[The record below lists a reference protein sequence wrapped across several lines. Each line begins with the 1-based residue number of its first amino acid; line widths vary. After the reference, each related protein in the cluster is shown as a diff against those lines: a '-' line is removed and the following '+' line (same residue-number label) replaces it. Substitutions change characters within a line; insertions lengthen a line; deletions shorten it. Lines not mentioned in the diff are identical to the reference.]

1 MATIKNIIQTVFT
14 SQGAGNTVKDVEQL
28 GRAQTRLGQA
38 SSSAGR
44 SFAAQSQGL
53 GGLVA
58 AYAGAA
64 ATTFALQQAYDK
76 LSKAA
81 QVTQT
86 LEGLKS
92 LAAASGESS
101 TKILKSIQEITKG
114 QLTLAES
121 AQQANLALSAGFS
134 GKQIE
139 RLSGVATKAS
149 RALGRDLGDAYTRV
163 IRGSAK
169 METELLD
176 ELGIYTK
183 IEPAT
188 RAYAAAMGKTVGQ
201 LTEFERRQAF
211 ANAVILEGERKFKSI
226 STVIP
231 TSAEKLSAFGTKIVD
246 IVTQLGMVIADV
258 VAPLAEFL
266 TNNLA
271 GAFGAV
277 GIAAGLVASKGIV
290 VLKDA
295 IGSFADSWEQ
305 KGDMVRQKIID
316 LSPAAKKAQKDIS
329 NLVSSIDTA
338 GNVKF
343 LKQSDQDI
351 KKFQDIVSERNLSSK
366 ETQALKSVLKER
378 QQLLVEEGNRLL
390 ENKNKQE
397 QLVTTLKKSTKEYVK
412 INAEL
417 TKTNSLININND
429 RLAYTDGAYERLG
442 EQAALTATKTG
453 TALGGLFSAP
463 VKAGASV
470 LKLGASLVSLGA
482 NALSVVSVIS
492 ILGSTIAGLVGKQD
506 AYNALVSKTVSIL
519 KGFFTSI
526 DSSQAKKALTSLG
539 ASAFDSIEKTNSAL
553 REVDTFTFETK
564 ELGISFNV
572 EKTKENLVGEVTDAL
587 ASAVKDGDKTWGESI
602 VSPSTGIG
610 IAAGAGIGAG
620 IGAGVVGALG
630 ALAGPAG
637 IGIGI
642 AAGAKLG
649 AAVGAALGGAIG
661 TAYEKNFNELPKLAD
676 NVANDLKAK
685 FGQNIFSG
693 VEGEQLSKALQIL
706 EDQVGVAKDLSFQ
719 GRLYYETQQELA
731 ISLRRNLNNF
741 REIQQVAEQLGV
753 DASIVN
759 DKFDVVKKGIE
770 GIVLRPKLDIK
781 DQDITITIVN
791 QEEVLKNI
799 DDLKKRLQD
808 LAKPPQVFI
817 PPVQVDSSSVTEI
830 MSGIGVEY
838 VDQVN
843 VTVDTVLSN
852 LSKNVDQK
860 LSELNQARATL
871 QKAQADIT
879 ALRAKGPEGRT
890 DAETKQLTQLQIL
903 IPALSAN
910 LNILQAGFDA
920 AQSSFQ
926 QFKDTYGP
934 GIALDPQSVNTF
946 VEALKNVNVFS
957 NQAATGGAKLENL
970 LADLSSEAKA
980 GALDLETFAQKKT
993 AIQSLYSSLI
1003 TDSEKAANSLQ
1014 TLKEVR
1020 QSLETRFGADGTISQ
1035 REQQSLN
1042 LLDQQIAASEILVD
1056 TTNALVDAESARVRA
1071 LYAQL
1076 SPIEEQLRVAKQLK
1090 DTFGDLAKPVSTI
1103 GFFDK
1108 NGAIIVDDLQ
1118 KQIAQQEYLN
1128 TILKDGADVYAQRQ
1142 AQQAVLNNL
1151 TETGVNGLR
1160 LTKDQQLAILSAN
1173 KDTIDTTLKQLG
1185 INGDMAAIIKSIT
1198 TLSQEQVEQ
1207 AKNVET
1213 SLAIQVNLAAQILEK
1228 VNSITKGFKEQLK
1241 AVEQDL
1247 NKFLQEDKIKKI
1259 TLQAELDQISSD
1271 IAVQAIQAEI
1281 KKFQDE
1287 IALVQAKVENKK
1299 ISPVSGAEQE
1309 NALQQRILDAQRAL
1323 LDEQFRSTTAQIQ
1336 AEKETL
1342 AERLKSD
1349 LAVIDNQLKLNKAKI
1364 ESDVAFLEGY
1374 AKAQAAGLVGQ
1385 AAVLSDFNVKF
1396 TQALNSFGKSLNGLL
1411 SGIPLLGDMLTSSFE
1426 SIKVP
1431 EAIDGAKVGE
1441 QLTTAVSTAES
1452 VGESLITGYET
1463 YANQQTTALLE
1474 NSNLEMQ
1481 LLDKRQQ
1488 KEAQAYNQSVAALGR
1503 QGVLEGELAEKRV
1516 ADAKKAGAE
1525 DAKKREEQLKK
1536 LREDYSKAVEDVTSK
1551 LLDLLTN
1558 VVKEVGDVI
1567 TKSMQAKIEA
1577 ARANEEVATY
1587 NLTATTE
1594 ALSEAKSKEQ
1604 ELLQNE
1610 LSLRQELEDSYKSL
1624 AEVQKTYVESL
1635 TGDDRSIKQSSR
1647 TLIDNILDQKRKQL
1661 DLSKTIS
1668 ARLRQDNFVQSLEE
1682 RKLTQEQ
1689 RLEAATKLRVAA
1701 EERLEEVQG
1710 VISTL
1715 TDLLSGQMFT
1725 LSASMQALSKSV
1737 AEVQGVV
1744 GEGMKLGFSQ
1754 ADISNT
1760 VTGFGNTLVNNLL
1773 FGKSSGGI
1781 LNNAVTGLIDAGKKL
1796 FNAGSTL
1803 SDAAAATGSVKSL
1816 APLTSQ
1822 RPMPNPMR
1830 ATAGAG
1836 FWGTAGAALGGAMT
1850 GFGIGNIVGAL
1861 TKDPGMGSS
1870 IGGAIGGAIAAAFP
1884 AIISSVPVLSS
1895 IAGGIGSALGIGLG
1909 LAIPV
1914 LGAIAG
1920 AAIGRLFSKNPKAG
1934 AVGTISG
1941 SGEKTID
1948 SSYARKVPGGT
1959 VENLSD
1965 LTSGISSLIGSLET
1979 AGIAFKD
1986 TLTYSVS
1993 FYKDR
1998 LDATLISSSGTKSE
2012 APSAKSNAEGS
2023 KQIAEFFLDSFV
2035 KSLKTGSLVVDK
2047 TIQGAA
2053 NLQAAIDKF
2062 VTEDDSTKTVERLKA
2077 VLDYAASFSATLEKL
2092 GEAVPVT
2099 MNDALNKIID
2109 GSKAAASAAVAQYQ
2123 DLKQQAADVFGISSA
2138 PYQELN
2144 KKIKENALAQLGL
2157 AEGSDGVVR
2166 SVSKANEELNA
2177 GTLAIAN
2184 IVEGITNFNVAL
2196 VEAGFAASDAASI
2209 IDIALNTQLTDFI
2222 GAIGEDLKNSIDIL
2236 KNPAIQS
2243 AIELQAI
2250 IENAQERNKQ
2260 TEGVLAGL
2268 KRSEDRISQS
2278 NIEKA
2283 IDNVS
2288 KSVELGALEVERYLE
2303 SLNIEQLKAVV
2314 ADEDRIDAATRLAAS
2329 SRLVALEDQ
2338 NRSQAAKQFVK
2349 VSREFNKGLA
2359 EITKSSAV
2367 PQFVKQATSVI
2378 EVAELLGRNS
2388 IDQFS
2393 IDFSNLVNSI
2403 ARGENISSNFETAI
2417 AGLNAQL
2424 AAGSVTYTQLV
2435 EALDLLQSTAL
2446 DSIQV
2451 LSDLVSSVEETT
2463 SQIYDLYSSSLDNLL
2478 TATDEIG
2485 SNFSD
2490 LLDGFKDKTQSV
2502 LGLFDDTLKS
2512 VAESGNKL
2520 YELKDKSKD
2529 AFDAAVKAVSEFE
2542 KTNKLTGRTV
2552 TQVTSE
2558 LTSVSAQIAALSSK
2572 PFDLSSFLS
2581 LGTLSSKQRAL
2592 QTELSKLTTVQEEY
2606 GKLIAARTTAE
2617 QDYLFANKTVSDLE
2631 ASTTS
2636 KLLDTRIKESE
2647 TVQEVKNAALE
2658 FVSSQKDLQD
2668 ITQLLTA
2675 ANFNLNQARFQE
2687 RDRVVQVS
2695 EALRDLT
2702 TIAGNLIAEV
2712 QGINTTDVN
2721 AVKAQAKLAAEV
2733 QYGTA
2738 ATAQITAAVNQA
2750 TAEFNSLKAVATSVA
2765 SVVNS
2770 TVGVGATFTN
2780 AVTTA
2785 SNTLKVYDSLLTDS
2799 FEGYTT
2805 TISGYVTNIGN
2816 ILKTSFDTTDITNF
2830 NGFITN
2836 LNKTQDAL
2844 QLLSPT
2850 LNQLLADSKLGVIAG
2865 ITQSIGESVSSFQ
2878 SNIISAVSG
2887 LLDAFSPERKS
2898 KVDAFREALA
2908 QFDKI
2913 GVTINATGGLTDA
2926 LTRANSQT
2934 TDLASKLSPLVA
2946 NFASLNAEVTKLNDV
2961 TNATT
2966 KVVTPGQ
2973 LSQARA
2979 KITEIAT
2986 ALQNAWNSVQFQVN
3000 TNLGTGITVRASV
3013 DAGSALTANDRGN
3026 LKSIA
3031 SNSRLFP
3038 AIGALGTAGYTA
3050 GVIPGSAAAFAEG
3063 GYVQGPGSAT
3073 SDSIPAKLSNGEY
3086 VMKASTVRRVGKN
3099 LLDEINTTGNLG
3111 YALSKQGRNGDS
3123 LVAHVNSDEVRM
3135 LLQSGGSGTFNPKTG
3150 LMEFFNK
3157 DGGAFG
3163 GAFEAQEIDKL
3174 MSSFSSSFTSPAPSS
3189 IVAPGGFIRMDNSAG
3204 SPQVYPYNSGEAT
3217 RLMGF
3222 SESATAMKLAAN
3234 AMLLGSRPL
3243 EARNLGSLLRIS
3255 YGVGSLAASAANRPF
3270 NNVVAQA
3277 NNGELISVDSNSV
3290 GIGPDAGRS
3299 EVERGGISAR
3309 QNQLLNSLALRYG
3322 TSGVTSGVNSPGLQR
3337 AAVSEYVKSLNAKD
3351 KGLFFDFYMLGNQTA
3366 KTKGVRAGVF
3376 GYAAPGSDSFS
3387 YSSSK
3392 TFSPSLYTESAQM
3405 AVAGPAGLGA
3415 FAGSYNENLA
3425 PTGYNVPNPFGFG
3438 GKYAGT
3444 ITGTG
3449 TGVLNPAYAFASGGL
3464 VKSQRDSVSAM
3475 LEPGEFVLRKQAVDR
3490 MGIDSAI
3497 RLNSTGNVGGDID
3510 VEVNINNNG
3519 TNQTTVGTP
3528 EVRRENGKIVVDI
3541 ILEDLRTNGPI
3552 NRQIR
3557 SIR

>member
-14 SQGAGNTVKDVEQL
+14 SQGVSSTSRDIETL
-28 GRAQTRLGQA
+28 GRAQTRLGQS

-44 SFAAQSQGL
+44 SFAAQAQGL

-64 ATTFALQQAYDK
+64 ATTFALQQGFDK
-76 LSKAA
+76 LAKSARA
-81 QVTQT
+81 LQT
-86 LEGLKS
+86 IEGLS
-92 LAAASGESS
+92 TLAGGIAQDGNA
-101 TKILKSIQEITKG
+101 ILKSVQNITKG
-114 QLTLAES
+114 QMTLVES
-121 AQQANLALSAGFS
+121 ASQINLALSAGFDT
-134 GKQIE
+134 KQIE
-139 RLSGVATKAS
+139 GLSNVALKAS
-149 RALGRDLGDAYTRV
+149 RALGRDLTDAMTRV
-163 IRGSAK
+163 TRGSAK

-188 RAYAAAMGKTVGQ
+188 RAYAAALGKNVKA

-211 ANAVILEGERKFKSI
+211 VNSVIAEGNRKFASI
-226 STVIP
+226 NTTIP
-231 TSAEKLSAFGTKIVD
+231 TSAEKIEAFGARILD
-246 IVTQLGMVIADV
+246 LGIQLGGILADV
-258 VAPLAEFL
+258 VAPLASFM
-266 TNNLA
+266 TNNLTASFA
-271 GAFGAV
+271 GFALV
-277 GIAAGLVASKGIV
+277 VSLVASKAIQVFLGAIEALRDRTLASSRALENKARILFGI
-290 VLKDA
+290 
-295 IGSFADSWEQ
+295 ADSAKNATAAIAGLNLATFRGTQAEKNQIAALQDTAKARALTRGELVQSQRLIQKNITTLNTEREAYRQNIREAAIARGKLDQAKAMPRGARPGDFRDPAEQ
-305 KGDMVRQKIID
+305 ARNAAIRAANREIA
-316 LSPAAKKAQKDIS
+316 STRPAAVAAIQALPALRSELTKLQAAYTATGAAATGARAQLAAFGGAAIAFGGK
-329 NLVSSIDTA
+329 LVSNMAAGAGAVLGLVSRIFFFVSILQLA
-338 GNVKF
+338 GSAISSF
-343 LKQSDQDI
+343 LGYGDDFNAFFISVGKNIQEYFGLEQS
-351 KKFQDIVSERNLSSK
+351 KKI
-366 ETQALKSVLKER
+366 KSVL
-378 QQLLVEEGNRLL
+378 GGI
-390 ENKNKQE
+390 
-397 QLVTTLKKSTKEYVK
+397 TTG
-412 INAEL
+412 A
-417 TKTNSLININND
+417 
-429 RLAYTDGAYERLG
+429 LANL
-442 EQAALTATKTG
+442 
-453 TALGGLFSAP
+453 
-463 VKAGASV
+463 
-470 LKLGASLVSLGA
+470 
-482 NALSVVSVIS
+482 
-492 ILGSTIAGLVGKQD
+492 
-506 AYNALVSKTVSIL
+506 
-519 KGFFTSI
+519 
-526 DSSQAKKALTSLG
+526 
-539 ASAFDSIEKTNSAL
+539 EKTNSEL
-553 REVDTFTFETK
+553 SQIDSFKFK
-564 ELGISFNV
+564 EKKVLGIEFSV
-572 EKTKENLVGEVTDAL
+572 EKTKEDLVNEAT
-587 ASAVKDGDKTWGESI
+587 SI
-602 VSPSTGIG
+602 LTTVSTGVSD
-610 IAAGAGIGAG
+610 
-620 IGAGVVGALG
+620 GVQDGLVKG
-630 ALAGPAG
+630 ALAGAALGSFVGP
-637 IGIGI
+637 IGV
-642 AAGAKLG
+642 AVG
-649 AAVGAALGGAIG
+649 AAVGAGLGYFLDSSSNEIEDATGKYGEAIKSRLGSELASFSDEAANNAVQALSILEERMGRQAMFDPQARAAKDFLETLILQSAQYSDQLDTISKIVSATGKQSNQITEQFSFEPVIAQLDYINSAILEINGKELRLQIANEDSAAIQQFFDKYASEIDTLLYQLSDSNLKGKLSTLELGPDFSGFQTSDVNEFALAYQEAAKQQANLTVAQFASNTASAESTNLNRLLAASLVDLGDDSRFVEEIFKSFSSTSIPSVQDAFLNTIKTTNELNNTLLRSGSVLADTFKGIDDGSLDLEKFSQNFSNIG
-661 TAYEKNFNELPKLAD
+661 TAVLTAARNVPEAQKELDKLVEIAGKLD
-676 NVANDLKAK
+676 PSSEAAQVLKGIIGDEQRRIDEARN
-685 FGQNIFSG
+685 NIAA
-693 VEGEQLSKALQIL
+693 Q
-706 EDQVGVAKDLSFQ
+706 
-719 GRLYYETQQELA
+719 REL
-731 ISLRRNLNNF
+731 
-741 REIQQVAEQLGV
+741 LGV
-753 DASIVN
+753 LKEQGD
-759 DKFDVVKKGIE
+759 
-770 GIVLRPKLDIK
+770 
-781 DQDITITIVN
+781 
-791 QEEVLKNI
+791 VLKQQLQVKDFFKSFEIEKPKNPLALELEFKLSA
-799 DDLKKRLQD
+799 DLTPLDQLTTKLSYLQQFIKQQGSDIVKQYNDNKTALQD
-808 LAKPPQVFI
+808 LA
-817 PPVQVDSSSVTEI
+817 
-830 MSGIGVEY
+830 
-838 VDQVN
+838 
-843 VTVDTVLSN
+843 LS
-852 LSKNVDQK
+852 
-860 LSELNQARATL
+860 
-871 QKAQADIT
+871 
-879 ALRAKGPEGRT
+879 
-890 DAETKQLTQLQIL
+890 DAERQKILSTSASDIESLKDNLNGIKGVQAEVVNGALQITTTVVG
-903 IPALSAN
+903 AV
-910 LNILQAGFDA
+910 GE
-920 AQSSFQ
+920 
-926 QFKDTYGP
+926 
-934 GIALDPQSVNTF
+934 LDK
-946 VEALKNVNVFS
+946 VES
-957 NQAATGGAKLENL
+957 
-970 LADLSSEAKA
+970 
-980 GALDLETFAQKKT
+980 
-993 AIQSLYSSLI
+993 
-1003 TDSEKAANSLQ
+1003 
-1014 TLKEVR
+1014 R
-1020 QSLETRFGADGTISQ
+1020 TIS
-1035 REQQSLN
+1035 
-1042 LLDQQIAASEILVD
+1042 LLDGAA
-1056 TTNALVDAESARVRA
+1056 
-1071 LYAQL
+1071 
-1076 SPIEEQLRVAKQLK
+1076 
-1090 DTFGDLAKPVSTI
+1090 G
-1103 GFFDK
+1103 
-1108 NGAIIVDDLQ
+1108 
-1118 KQIAQQEYLN
+1118 
-1128 TILKDGADVYAQRQ
+1128 Q
-1142 AQQAVLNNL
+1142 AQQL
-1151 TETGVNGLR
+1151 TESAVQAQ
-1160 LTKDQQLAILSAN
+1160 KDVILSAIQELPSFIN
-1173 KDTIDTTLKQLG
+1173 KSVSEYTK
-1185 INGDMAAIIKSIT
+1185 IIKD
-1198 TLSQEQVEQ
+1198 
-1207 AKNVET
+1207 A
-1213 SLAIQVNLAAQILEK
+1213 
-1228 VNSITKGFKEQLK
+1228 
-1241 AVEQDL
+1241 D
-1247 NKFLQEDKIKKI
+1247 
-1259 TLQAELDQISSD
+1259 
-1271 IAVQAIQAEI
+1271 AEI
-1281 KKFQDE
+1281 KKLASEEISLKIQFDLDMSSLSAE
-1287 IALVQAKVENKK
+1287 IAKVASDAIIAKLELDIDLINAKKDLNRIDPIQAAKEVAKIEQDIITEKQNQLLQQLIADQEALTAKSQLIEEEKKAKQDAIRQEASQQLAKLKNDREYVQGLASLYEGILSKQNEVNAKSAQDVITAGNAVGDSWAKTLRSGGESIATAIVNALT
-1299 ISPVSGAEQE
+1299 SNAVVSTEVTGGTAIAMAPSAFDSSLQSYVSSFTTSVGLAE
-1309 NALQQRILDAQRAL
+1309 NAVNQLQADRIAAAETAAAREQAL
-1323 LDEQFRSTTAQIQ
+1323 IEKNRKLVADTYVAEYTALEGTRELKSLN
-1336 AEKETL
+1336 AEKEIQ
-1342 AERLKSD
+1342 D
-1349 LAVIDNQLKLNKAKI
+1349 
-1364 ESDVAFLEGY
+1364 
-1374 AKAQAAGLVGQ
+1374 
-1385 AAVLSDFNVKF
+1385 
-1396 TQALNSFGKSLNGLL
+1396 
-1411 SGIPLLGDMLTSSFE
+1411 
-1426 SIKVP
+1426 IKK
-1431 EAIDGAKVGE
+1431 G
-1441 QLTTAVSTAES
+1441 
-1452 VGESLITGYET
+1452 
-1463 YANQQTTALLE
+1463 
-1474 NSNLEMQ
+1474 
-1481 LLDKRQQ
+1481 
-1488 KEAQAYNQSVAALGR
+1488 
-1503 QGVLEGELAEKRV
+1503 
-1516 ADAKKAGAE
+1516 GAE
-1525 DAKKREEQLKK
+1525 AAKKREEELKK
-1536 LREDYSKAVEDVTSK
+1536 LRDDYAKAVEGVTSK
-1551 LLDLLTN
+1551 LLDLLKN
-1558 VVKEVGDVI
+1558 VVKEVGDII
-1567 TKSMQAKIEA
+1567 TKSMQVKIEA
-1577 ARANEEVATY
+1577 ARANEEIATY

-1594 ALSEAKSKEQ
+1594 KLAEAKSKEQ
-1604 ELLQNE
+1604 ELLQSE

-1647 TLIDNILDQKRKQL
+1647 VLIDNILDQKRKQI

-1689 RLEAATKLRVAA
+1689 RLQEATRIRVAA
-1701 EERLEEVQG
+1701 EERLAEIQG
-1710 VISTL
+1710 VISTI
-1715 TDLLSGQMFT
+1715 TELLSGQMFN

-1737 AEVQGVV
+1737 AEVQGII
-1744 GEGMKLGFSQ
+1744 GQGMKLGFSQ
-1754 ADISNT
+1754 ADIAST

-1773 FGKSSGGI
+1773 FGNSNGGI
-1781 LNNAVTGLIDAGKKL
+1781 LSNAVNGLVNAGKKL

-1803 SDAAAATGSVKSL
+1803 SDAAAATGSLKSL
-1816 APLTSQ
+1816 APTTSL

-1830 ATAGAG
+1830 AGAAGAGASAG
-1836 FWGTAGAALGGAMT
+1836 FWGTVGSAIGGGMT
-1850 GFGIGNIVGAL
+1850 GFGVGNIVGAL

-1870 IGGAIGGAIAAAFP
+1870 IGGAIGGALAAAFP
-1884 AIISSVPVLSS
+1884 SVVTAIMPGIV
-1895 IAGGIGSALGIGLG
+1895 GGVSTAMAGLG
-1909 LAIPV
+1909 MAASMAIPV
-1914 LGAIAG
+1914 VGALVG
-1920 AAIGRLFSKNPKAG
+1920 ALVGRLFSKTPKAG
-1934 AVGTISG
+1934 ATGQLTSEG
-1941 SGEKTID
+1941 YNMT
-1948 SSYARKVPGGT
+1948 SSYQQKVAAGT
-1959 VENLSD
+1959 AKNLSD
-1965 LTSGISSLIGSLET
+1965 IAGTTLSSVVDSLKAVGVEFKDVVNTSIGLRKNSITGASLEF
-1979 AGIAFKD
+1979 AGGARFEKGG
-1986 TLTYSVS
+1986 
-1993 FYKDR
+1993 
-1998 LDATLISSSGTKSE
+1998 SGTSQEDLK
-2012 APSAKSNAEGS
+2012 G
-2023 KQIAEFFLDSFV
+2023 IAEFYLDSFV
-2035 KSLKTGSLVVDK
+2035 KGLRTGSLVVDK

-2062 VTEDDSTKTVERLKA
+2062 VNEDQSTKTIERLKS
-2077 VLDYAASFSATLEKL
+2077 VLDYAAGFSATLEKL

-2099 MNDALNKIID
+2099 MNDALNKIIE
-2109 GSKAAASAAVAQYQ
+2109 GSRAGAAAAAAQYQ
-2123 DLKQQAADVFGISSA
+2123 DLKEQAADVFGTTSSQ
-2138 PYQELN
+2138 YQQLN
-2144 KKIKENALAQLGL
+2144 DKIRDNALAQLGL
-2157 AEGSDGVVR
+2157 AKGSDGIIR
-2166 SVSKANEELNA
+2166 SVVKANEELNA

-2184 IVEGITNFNVAL
+2184 IVEGITSFNVAL
-2196 VEAGFAASDAASI
+2196 VEAGFAASEAANI

-2243 AIELQAI
+2243 AIELQAVI
-2250 IENAQERNKQ
+2250 QNAQERNKQ

-2283 IDNVS
+2283 IDNVA
-2288 KSVELGALEVERYLE
+2288 KSVELGALEVERYIE
-2303 SLNIEQLKAVV
+2303 SLNIEQLKAVI
-2314 ADEDRIDAATRLAAS
+2314 ADEARIDAATRLAAS
-2329 SRLVALEDQ
+2329 SRLVAMEDQ
-2338 NRSQAAKQFVK
+2338 NRAQAAKQFVK

-2378 EVAELLGRNS
+2378 EVAELLGRTS

-2393 IDFSNLVNSI
+2393 IDFSKLVNSI
-2403 ARGENISSNFETAI
+2403 ARGENISSNFEAAI
-2417 AGLNAQL
+2417 AGLNGQL
-2424 AAGSVTYTQLV
+2424 AKGSITYTQLV

-2463 SQIYDLYSSSLDNLL
+2463 SQIYDLYSSSLDSLL
-2478 TATDEIG
+2478 TSTDEIG
-2485 SNFSD
+2485 SSLND

-2502 LGLFDDTLKS
+2502 LGIFDDTLKS

-2606 GKLIAARTTAE
+2606 GKLIAARTSAE

-2712 QGINTTDVN
+2712 QGISATDVN

-2750 TAEFNSLKAVATSVA
+2750 TAEFNSLKTVAASVA

-2770 TVGVGATFTN
+2770 TVGVGATFTT
-2780 AVTTA
+2780 AVTNA

-2799 FEGYTT
+2799 FEGYTK
-2805 TISGYVTNIGN
+2805 TISGYVSNIGT
-2816 ILKTSFDTTDITNF
+2816 ILKSSFDTTDTTNF

-2878 SNIISAVSG
+2878 NNIISAVSG

-2966 KVVTPGQ
+2966 KAVTPGQ
-2973 LSQARA
+2973 LTQARA

-2986 ALQNAWNSVQFQVN
+2986 ALQTAWNNVQFQVN
-3000 TNLGTGITVRASV
+3000 TNLGTGITVRATV
-3013 DAGSALTANDRGN
+3013 DAGSALSTADKGN

-3031 SNSRLFP
+3031 ANSRLFP

-3050 GVIPGSAAAFAEG
+3050 GVIPGAAAAFAEG

-3086 VMKASTVRRVGKN
+3086 VMKASTVKRVGKN
-3099 LLDEINTTGNLG
+3099 LLDEINNTGNLG

-3174 MSSFSSSFTSPAPSS
+3174 MSSFSSSFATPAPSS
-3189 IVAPGGFIRMDNSAG
+3189 IVAPGGFIRMDNAAG

-3222 SESATAMKLAAN
+3222 SQSETAMRLAAN

-3243 EARNLGSLLRIS
+3243 EARKLGSLLRIS

-3277 NNGELISVDSNSV
+3277 SNGELIGVDSSVV

-3337 AAVSEYVKSLNAKD
+3337 AAVSDYIKSLNAKD
-3351 KGLFFDFYMLGNQTA
+3351 KGMFFDFYMLGNQTA
-3366 KTKGVRAGVF
+3366 KTKGVRTGVF
-3376 GYAAPGSDSFS
+3376 GYSAPGSDSFS
-3387 YSSSK
+3387 YGSSK
-3392 TFSPSLYTESAQM
+3392 TFSPSVYTENAQI
-3405 AVAGPAGLGA
+3405 AAAGAAGTGA
-3415 FAGSYNENLA
+3415 FVGSYTENLA
-3425 PTGYNVPNPFGFG
+3425 PTGFNVPNPFGFG

-3444 ITGTG
+3444 V
-3449 TGVLNPAYAFASGGL
+3449 TGVGSGILNPAFAFASGGL